1 MSNKFSDDNNFEDE
15 DGDEEGMFYTEDEY
29 NDLLDENI
37 ELKKESFLMSL
48 QELNERLV
56 KDAISICSKN
66 WFWSFKNYR
75 SKIKEIKNTFNKLK
89 EMVDSDIDP
98 MDL

>member
-15 DGDEEGMFYTEDEY
+15 DENEEGMFYTEDEY

-66 WFWSFKNYR
+66 WFWSLKNYR

-89 EMVDSDIDP
+89 EMVDIDIDP
-98 MDL
+98 IDL

>member
-1 MSNKFSDDNNFEDE
+1 MSSEDHSDDMSEEDE
-15 DGDEEGMFYTEDEY
+15 NEEEMFYTEDEY

-37 ELKKESFLMSL
+37 ELKKESFLLSL

-56 KDAISICSKN
+56 KNAISICSNN

-75 SKIKEIKNTFNKLK
+75 YKIKEIKNTFNKLK
-89 EMVDSDIDP
+89 EMIDDDIDP
-98 MDL
+98 IDL

>member
-15 DGDEEGMFYTEDEY
+15 DENEEGMFYTEDEY

-66 WFWSFKNYR
+66 WFWSLKNYR
-75 SKIKEIKNTFNKLK
+75 YKIKEIKNTFNKLK

-98 MDL
+98 IDL

>member
-1 MSNKFSDDNNFEDE
+1 MSNKFSDDNFEEEDE
-15 DGDEEGMFYTEDEY
+15 NEEEMFYTEDEY

-37 ELKKESFLMSL
+37 ELKKESYLLSL

-56 KDAISICSKN
+56 KDAISICSNN

-75 SKIKEIKNTFNKLK
+75 YKIKEIKNTFNKLK
-89 EMVDSDIDP
+89 EMIDDDIDP
-98 MDL
+98 IDL